1 MMVASAA
8 SAAANAAAKTP
19 NAAAKTPSQ
28 PMASAA
34 RPGYRSGMRILVP
47 FLLLLAAPA
56 IAFPTPQRDVARI
69 VSPVWADESSRD
81 KAGEANKVIRILN
94 IRPGQT
100 VADIGAGSG
109 YYTMRV
115 APVVGPK
122 GRVIAQD
129 IVPRYLDD
137 LKRRS
142 AKARLS
148 NVSFVKGSPSDPR
161 LPPASIDVALL
172 IHMYH
177 EIAEPYALLYRL
189 RASLKPDARI
199 AIVDLDRSSAMHG
212 MPKALLVCEVKAV
225 GYALV
230 SIDDLEP
237 GYLAVFKP
245 AAPVD
250 PRTVKACR
258 G

>member
-1 MMVASAA
+1 
-8 SAAANAAAKTP
+8 
-19 NAAAKTPSQ
+19 
-28 PMASAA
+28 
-34 RPGYRSGMRILVP
+34 
-47 FLLLLAAPA
+47 
-56 IAFPTPQRDVARI
+56 
-69 VSPVWADESSRD
+69 
-81 KAGEANKVIRILN
+81 
-94 IRPGQT
+94 
-100 VADIGAGSG
+100 
-109 YYTMRV
+109 
-115 APVVGPK
+115 
-122 GRVIAQD
+122 
-129 IVPRYLDD
+129 
-137 LKRRS
+137 
-142 AKARLS
+142 
-148 NVSFVKGSPSDPR
+148 
-161 LPPASIDVALL
+161 
-172 IHMYH
+172 MYH

-225 GYALV
+225 GYTLV

>member
-1 MMVASAA
+1 MASRAKPGYQAIMRVFVPLLFLLATVTSASPLLFATRASAF
-8 SAAANAAAKTP
+8 
-19 NAAAKTPSQ
+19 
-28 PMASAA
+28 PM
-34 RPGYRSGMRILVP
+34 
-47 FLLLLAAPA
+47 
-56 IAFPTPQRDVARI
+56 PQRNIARI
-69 VSPVWADESSRD
+69 VSPTWADEASRD
-81 KAGEANKVIRILN
+81 KAGEATKVMRIVN
-94 IRPGQT
+94 IRAGQT

-115 APVVGPK
+115 APVVGPG

-137 LKRRS
+137 LKRRTTR
-142 AKARLS
+142 AKLA
-148 NVSFVKGSPSDPR
+148 NVRFVQGTASDPR
-161 LPPASIDVALL
+161 LPKASIDVALL

-199 AIVDLDRSSAMHG
+199 AIVDLDRSSAAHG

-245 AAPVD
+245 SAPVD

-258 G
+258 E